1 MIRIINQYSF
11 LLTGVIV
18 IPMIVFVCWYYYG
31 IIFSLFSAGGTFFLL
46 LGFQVVLKTR
56 VKLHVDTENL
66 EEYFNFGEPVLLVIN
81 SNY

>member
-11 LLTGVIV
+11 ILTGVIV
-18 IPMIVFVCWYYYG
+18 FPIIVFVSWYYYG
-31 IIFSLFSAGGTFFLL
+31 IIFSLFVAGGTLFLL
-46 LGFQVVLKTR
+46 WAFQVVLKTR
-56 VKLHVDTENL
+56 VKLHVGTENL

>member
-11 LLTGVIV
+11 ILTGVIV
-18 IPMIVFVCWYYYG
+18 FLVIVFVSWYYYG